1 MNCLSHKEHKGHKDF
16 MLFVGKNK
24 VGISMKRLLFGFLL
38 LAFATHAQEGES
50 LVVRRKPS
58 EMPKLASSADGFVEV
73 VAADVPGD
81 PMGFRLPILGF
92 ATRSIRELERVY
104 KLEMPRRDEA
114 GLAIHALDGRTND
127 TRVVARAFRRETGLV
142 TRIWLP
148 SPGYSDIDL
157 LRFEIAKAYFA
168 SWIERA
174 APKGTVPGTLPDW
187 FVQGALRAA
196 DAQTVHD
203 DVRFVLKLWSSAR
216 LPFFSA
222 LCTDL
227 RVAKGPAAALPGYV
241 VSYVREKHLFKPV
254 LERLASGL
262 AWDGAWLAEQ
272 LTGESDPVQ
281 QDRASDE
288 RLSRLARA
296 VLSPGLASDWDVQ
309 VFASRLW
316 LYPAG
321 RGAAPGRAYSFA
333 ESVPLAATN
342 VQLRAAAAKKALDM
356 PRYVLGRGE
365 TMMEAG
371 EAYRQFL
378 LAVAR
383 GGEPDELSP
392 LLKKADDI
400 LGALLA
406 R

>member
-1 MNCLSHKEHKGHKDF
+1 
-16 MLFVGKNK
+16 
-24 VGISMKRLLFGFLL
+24 
-38 LAFATHAQEGES
+38 
-50 LVVRRKPS
+50 
-58 EMPKLASSADGFVEV
+58 
-73 VAADVPGD
+73 
-81 PMGFRLPILGF
+81 
-92 ATRSIRELERVY
+92 
-104 KLEMPRRDEA
+104 
-114 GLAIHALDGRTND
+114 
-127 TRVVARAFRRETGLV
+127 
-142 TRIWLP
+142 
-148 SPGYSDIDL
+148 
-157 LRFEIAKAYFA
+157 
-168 SWIERA
+168 
-174 APKGTVPGTLPDW
+174 VPGTLPDW

-216 LPFFSA
+216 LPFFPA

>member
-1 MNCLSHKEHKGHKDF
+1 
-16 MLFVGKNK
+16 
-24 VGISMKRLLFGFLL
+24 MKRLVCGLLL
-38 LAFATHAQEGES
+38 LAFAVYAQDGEP
-50 LVVRRKPS
+50 VAVRRRPS
-58 EMPKLASSADGFVEV
+58 EVPKVASSSDGFVAV

-92 ATRSIRELERVY
+92 ATRSIRELERAY
-104 KLEMPRRDEA
+104 KLEMPRREGA
-114 GLAIHALDGRTND
+114 GLAIHAMDGRTND
-127 TRVVARAFRRETGLV
+127 TRVIARAFRRDAGLV

-174 APKGTVPGTLPDW
+174 APRGTTPGSLPDW
-187 FVQGALRAA
+187 FVQGALRAT

-203 DVRFVLKLWSSAR
+203 DVRFVLNLWSSAR
-216 LPFFSA
+216 LPFFPA

-241 VSYVREKHLFKPV
+241 VSYVRERHLFKSV
-254 LERLASGL
+254 LERLASGA

-288 RLSRLARA
+288 RLARLSRA
-296 VLSPGLASDWDVQ
+296 VLSPGQASEWDVRL
-309 VFASRLW
+309 FASRLW

-321 RGAAPGRAYSFA
+321 RGGAPGGPYSFA
-333 ESVPLAATN
+333 ETVPLAATN
-342 VQLRAAAAKKALDM
+342 VQLRAAAAKKAFEM

-383 GGEPDELSP
+383 GGEPDELWP

-400 LGALLA
+400 LDALLA